1 MGKGLG
7 GEDSRGPFAHPRRA
21 HGPLLDLAQA
31 LLTDEPLALR
41 GHAVHVQV
49 VQQQRLRVLAQGA
62 GLNHTSCEHTWVLST
77 EEELDPWHPVLT
89 DQQGWPSWGWVEGQ
103 RNGPWRPLGRSTR
116 FQPGSATDARWP
128 SASDPMLSVK
138 GV

>member
-21 HGPLLDLAQA
+21 HGPLLDLVQA
-31 LLTDEPLALR
+31 LLADEPLALR

-49 VQQQRLRVLAQGA
+49 VQQQRLCVLAQGV
-62 GLNHTSCEHTWVLST
+62 GLDHTSCEHTWVLST

-89 DQQGWPSWGWVEGQ
+89 DQEG
-103 RNGPWRPLGRSTR
+103 
-116 FQPGSATDARWP
+116 
-128 SASDPMLSVK
+128 
-138 GV
+138 